1 MADRTCL
8 CVFAVLHIVAKLS
21 FKEKPYYGLPEFIAD
36 SLPDHCGNVVFQKW
50 LEANNL
56 HTRQINVVD
65 RLSFIG
71 KRAMGAFIQK
81 SAACTHFMFFS
92 S

>member
-1 MADRTCL
+1 M
-8 CVFAVLHIVAKLS
+8 
-21 FKEKPYYGLPEFIAD
+21 
-36 SLPDHCGNVVFQKW
+36 PDHCGNVVFQKW